1 MGVAIEVKDISKQFR
16 LYNEKHTSLKERVIH
31 GGKMPFTPF
40 WALRDVNVDINQ
52 GETFGLLGR
61 NGCGKSTLLKCVAGI
76 LKPTTGEI
84 RVRGSLAAM
93 LELGAGFQPDL
104 SGRDNVFLN
113 GSLLG
118 LSRSDIEKRF
128 DDIVAFAELEQF
140 IDNQVKFYS
149 SGMYVRLGFAVAVNV
164 EPDVLLVDEVLAVG
178 DAAFQRKCLDH
189 VKKFQREGRTIV
201 VVSHSPDTI
210 RQNCERAMVMNH
222 GNVITVDEPG
232 EAIRV
237 YLADLLGVGTL
248 EGSESG
254 GIEGNVLVI
263 GTVQAEHGGSGART
277 HMYPGESLT
286 VTADLDSL
294 APVPNAMATIAIH
307 DDKNELVFASDPDD
321 PGCEIDVPEGGGNVL
336 FYFPEVPLLDGTY
349 TVSVGVRSATET
361 AIFDWKDQVTQFEVA
376 NIGRSTGRVR
386 LPLDVSFRLRSSGL
400 TGEVPAVGADFGPL
414 AGWEENAS

>member
-1 MGVAIEVKDISKQFR
+1 VGVAIEVKDISKQFR
-16 LYNEKHTSLKERVIH
+16 LYNEKHTSLKERVLH

-40 WALRDVNVDINQ
+40 WALRDVNLDINQ
-52 GETFGLLGR
+52 GETFGILGR

-76 LKPTTGEI
+76 LKPTSGEI

-104 SGRDNVFLN
+104 SGRDNIFLN

-128 DDIVAFAELEQF
+128 DDIVEFAELEAF

-149 SGMYVRLGFAVAVNV
+149 SGMYVRLGFAVAINV
-164 EPDVLLVDEVLAVG
+164 EPDVLLVDEVLSVG

-189 VKKFQREGRTIV
+189 VKKIQREGRTIV

-210 RQNCERAMVMNH
+210 RQNCERAVVMNH
-222 GNVITVDEPG
+222 GQVITVDEPG

-248 EGSESG
+248 ENSESG
-254 GIEGNVLVI
+254 GIEGNVLMI
-263 GTVQAEHGGSGART
+263 GSVQAEHGGSGSRV
-277 HMYPGESLT
+277 HLYPRESLT
-286 VTADLDSL
+286 ITADLDSL
-294 APVPNAMATIAIH
+294 AAVPNALATIAIH

-321 PGCEIDVPEGGGNVL
+321 PACEIDVPEGGGIVR
-336 FYFPEVPLLDGTY
+336 FFFAEVPLLDGTY
-349 TVSVGVRSATET
+349 SVSVGVRSATET

-376 NIGRSTGRVR
+376 NPGRSTGRVL
-386 LPLDVSFRLRSSGL
+386 LPLDVSFRLRSSGH
-400 TGEVPAVGADFGPL
+400 TGEVPAVGVDFGPL
-414 AGWEENAS
+414 AGWEEPAQ